1 MTGGCL
7 RALAARIGCLVLL
20 LAAAAGA
27 LIYREQVVAVYRRAR
42 GLPPPTRAEYVTASP
57 DGARR
62 ADAALERLT
71 RRGGPAFVDLGA
83 ADLAALVES
92 ALARTR
98 PRVFDSVR
106 VGLLENEVRVRGS
119 LDVSGVPRNVLGPL
133 SGAIGPREPVEIG
146 GPLRADSAGR
156 VLWRITAVSV
166 RDFPFPRST
175 IPSLIRQLR
184 VPGVENGELP
194 LPDLGPVGDVRVSPD
209 GVRVYRSAPR

>member
-1 MTGGCL
+1 MGGCV
-7 RALAARIGCLVLL
+7 RGVARIGCLVVLVAL
-20 LAAAAGA
+20 AAGA
-27 LIYREQVVAVYRRAR
+27 YIYREQVVAVYRGVR
-42 GLPPPTRAEYVTASP
+42 GLPPPAKGEYVAASP

-62 ADAALERLT
+62 AEAALERLT

-83 ADLAALVES
+83 ADLAALVEA
-92 ALARTR
+92 ALARTP

-106 VGLLENEVRVRGS
+106 VGLLENEIRVRGS

-156 VLWRITAVSV
+156 LLWRVTALSV

-175 IPSLIRQLR
+175 IPSLMRQLR
-184 VPGVENGELP
+184 VPGVENGEMP
-194 LPDLGPVGDVRVSPD
+194 LPGLARVGDVRVTPGS
-209 GVRVYRSAPR
+209 VRLYRATPR